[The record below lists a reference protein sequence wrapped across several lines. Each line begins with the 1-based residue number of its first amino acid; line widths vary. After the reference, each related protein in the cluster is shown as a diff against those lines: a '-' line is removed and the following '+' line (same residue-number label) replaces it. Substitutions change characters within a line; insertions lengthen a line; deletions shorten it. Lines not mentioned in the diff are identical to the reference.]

1 MMTDLYLSLGSNI
14 EPSFFYLRKALLA
27 LSGYF
32 IMEDHS
38 RLYRTQP
45 QDDLNQ
51 DYFFNLC
58 VKCQTDLLDPYD
70 VLAITQKIENDIGR
84 QKSDSRP
91 KGPRAIDI
99 DIILFGDEK
108 INDKTLT
115 IPHKSWKN
123 RNFVLVPL
131 LDVDEKLALMYP
143 IKEWIEKNLRK
154 GNQDIECL
162 GEFVLG

>member
-1 MMTDLYLSLGSNI
+1 
-14 EPSFFYLRKALLA
+14 
-27 LSGYF
+27 
-32 IMEDHS
+32 
-38 RLYRTQP
+38 
-45 QDDLNQ
+45 
-51 DYFFNLC
+51 
-58 VKCQTDLLDPYD
+58 LLDPYD

-115 IPHKSWKN
+115 IPHKSWKK

-131 LDVDEKLALMYP
+131 LDVDEKLALIYP
-143 IKEWIEKNLRK
+143 IKEWIEENQRK